1 MKARPSPHHPIPSAL
16 RDADPH
22 DDVTATRPRRERVS
36 GTRISAAPPSPHDPV
51 PAVVSV
57 ERLLAALTRAL
68 TRSGDASTDSAIT
81 VAHYEA
87 LTEILPGRMVAVRV
101 VNVGT
106 RAVETAFSNVPFA
119 GGADLVLRLQ
129 AETRRLAMNGT
140 VVGFDVTIEVQGEL
154 LGAVTVE
161 HPPLP
166 SGAPHSDAVVARD
179 LGVATQVA
187 RQLGALL
194 AVGRQRRVRG
204 AEPQRRMIP
213 LTPVAPVGFGNELRA
228 LFDGTRE
235 VIALLDRAGTIRAGN
250 SAMAEMLACQPERLA
265 GRSFTEIVEPGD
277 RRRLG
282 GSFWTALRGQAS
294 QLDVSITQSD
304 GEETR
309 LMALSFSP
317 VRDASGMVLGAMVL
331 GRDVTDQRLREEQ
344 FARADKLA
352 TVGRLAAS
360 IVHEINN
367 PLTAILAYSDQL
379 VRRSSPNVDPRD
391 ITRATR
397 ITEAAE
403 RIRALVRRLLAYTPA
418 NAEQPTPLL
427 LQEVVSQAGQF
438 CEHVLRERSV
448 TLDVCASPET
458 PAVFGLR
465 AELAQVFVNLITNAC
480 HACPAKT
487 GHIEVFVG
495 SPEPG
500 LVRIVVRD
508 NGHGIAQK
516 DLSRI
521 FEPFFTTKGN
531 GQGTGLGLSIVRSIL
546 EQHRAALSVESIV
559 GGGTSFTI
567 DFPAHSA

>member
-1 MKARPSPHHPIPSAL
+1 MPTSL
-16 RDADPH
+16 RDADPR

-36 GTRISAAPPSPHDPV
+36 GTRISVAPPTPHEPPAPSV
-51 PAVVSV
+51 PV
-57 ERLLAALTRAL
+57 ERMLAVFARAL
-68 TRSGDASTDSAIT
+68 TRSGEASTDSAIAA
-81 VAHYEA
+81 AHYEA
-87 LTEILPGRMVAVRV
+87 LTEVLPGRMVAVRV
-101 VNVGT
+101 VNAGT
-106 RAVETAFSNVPFA
+106 RAVEIAFSNMPFA

-129 AETRRLAMNGT
+129 AEARRPVFNGAAS
-140 VVGFDVTIEVQGEL
+140 GFDVAVEAQGEL

-161 HPPLP
+161 HPAQGPV
-166 SGAPHSDAVVARD
+166 GAFTEAVVARD
-179 LGVATQVA
+179 LGLATQVA
-187 RQLGALL
+187 RQLSALL
-194 AVGRQRRVRG
+194 AVGRQRRAAA

-228 LFDGTRE
+228 LFDGSRE

-250 SAMAEMLACQPERLA
+250 SAMAEMLACPPERLA

-294 QLDVSITQSD
+294 QLDVSITQSA

-317 VRDASGMVLGAMVL
+317 VRDASGMVLGAMVI

-379 VRRSSPNVDPRD
+379 ARRSSPNVDPRD
-391 ITRATR
+391 LTRASR

-403 RIRALVRRLLAYTPA
+403 RIRSLVRRLLAYTPS
-418 NAEQPTPLL
+418 NTEQPAPLS

-448 TLDVCASPET
+448 TLDVCASPDT

-465 AELAQVFVNLITNAC
+465 AELAQVFVNLVTNAC
-480 HACPAKT
+480 HACPPKT
-487 GHIEVFVG
+487 GRIEAFVG

-500 LVRIVVRD
+500 LVRVVIRD

-546 EQHRAALSVESIV
+546 EQHRAALAVESVV
-559 GGGTSFTI
+559 GAGTSFTI